1 MIHNTAIISKSA
13 EIDQSVEI
21 GPFCVIGDKVKIA
34 NGTKIL
40 SHVVIDGKTT
50 IGKNNKIFPFSTIGL
65 IPQDLKFKGE
75 DSQLII
81 GDNNTIREH
90 TTLHL
95 GTADGGGIT
104 KIGSHNLLMVGVH
117 IAHDCLVGDHVILA
131 NNATIAG
138 HVIIGN
144 HVVIGGLSAVHQ
156 FVRIGEFAM
165 VGGMSGVESDVI
177 PYGLVMGERASLAG
191 LNLVGM
197 KRNEISRDEIHALRN
212 FYKLIFNGQDSSS
225 FVERANKIATE
236 FSDKQTVK
244 IVTDFIN
251 SETTRSF
258 CQPKN

>member
-1 MIHNTAIISKSA
+1 MIHHTAIISKSA

-34 NGTKIL
+34 SGTKIK
-40 SHVVIDGKTT
+40 SHVVIDGDTT
-50 IGKNNKIFPFSTIGL
+50 IGKNNTIFPFASIGL
-65 IPQDLKFKGE
+65 IPQDLKYNGE

-90 TTLHL
+90 VTIHL

-131 NNATIAG
+131 NNATMAG

-144 HVVIGGLSAVHQ
+144 HVVVGGLSAVHQ
-156 FVRIGEFAM
+156 FVRIGDFAM
-165 VGGMSGVESDVI
+165 IGGMSGVESDII
-177 PYGLVMGERASLAG
+177 PYGLVMGERASLVG

-197 KRNEISRDEIHALRN
+197 KRNDISRDEIHSLRN
-212 FYKLIFNGQDSSS
+212 FYKLIFNNEDSLS
-225 FVERANKIATE
+225 FVERVNKISSK